1 MDSVTES
8 IEKVHITRTLGVCGG
23 KPCIA
28 GTRIRVLD
36 IYVLQELQ
44 GKNADEI
51 IQEFP
56 QLTMADIFAALTYL
70 WDNRD
75 EIVDSLREEQA
86 TSDRMKALFPS
97 KLAERLREN
106 VYNAPN
112 TKSIRQVINFLV
124 LLDACMS
131 QDEMRNRVEFVTE

>member
-1 MDSVTES
+1 MSTAADPV
-8 IEKVHITRTLGVCGG
+8 EKVHIARTPGVCGG

-36 IYVLQELQ
+36 IYVLHELQ
-44 GKNADEI
+44 GKSADEI

-75 EIVDSLREEQA
+75 EIVSSLREEQA
-86 TSDRMKALFPS
+86 TGDRMKALFPS
-97 KLAERLREN
+97 RLAEKLRDN
-106 VYNAPN
+106 GVAP
-112 TKSIRQVINFLV
+112 LP
-124 LLDACMS
+124 L
-131 QDEMRNRVEFVTE
+131 